1 MVQSRASSSS
11 VIGFQPDLVNPFQH
25 PNTQGLM
32 QLGNS
37 GYGGPPPD
45 AFRRTINAQL
55 TAINTFKETK
65 HQVTTE

>member
-1 MVQSRASSSS
+1 MVQARASSSS
-11 VIGFQPDLVNPFQH
+11 VIGFQPDLVNSFQH

-37 GYGGPPPD
+37 GYGPPPD

-65 HQVTTE
+65 HQVMTR